1 MKAKVT
7 FHKLIQNTQDLVAS
21 DPNQNHMVSRAF
33 FTLDVRGK
41 QYADMSVTLR
51 QPFGTDYA
59 KKPIEVEKPW
69 VPMAATGITTI
80 SETPSKIIIVVP
92 SAVEV
97 AESDS
102 VPVAK
107 TFARETI
114 RSFFP
119 KPTRWI
125 FRSER
130 AVI

>member
-7 FHKLIQNTQDLVAS
+7 FHKLIQDTQDLVAS
-21 DPNQNHMVSRAF
+21 DPNRNHMVSRAF

-59 KKPIEVEKPW
+59 KKPIEIEKPW

-107 TFARETI
+107 TFA
-114 RSFFP
+114 
-119 KPTRWI
+119 
-125 FRSER
+125 
-130 AVI
+130 